1 MLLVLRRPVPV
12 EVESTQHDPSLM
24 KRVVLE
30 PLLIHEAIECYGAM
44 LLLCG
49 IICGDL
55 IAVVMLLRGPF
66 VLNLTS

>member
-24 KRVVLE
+24 KSVVLE
-30 PLLIHEAIECYGAM
+30 PLLIHEAIECYEAM

-49 IICGDL
+49 IIRGHL
-55 IAVVMLLRGPF
+55 IPEVMLLGGPF